1 MGDPER
7 EPCPYRIFEDMGS
20 AFLLGAWYDAI
31 RRAQAASAYKTDVHA
46 RTK

>member
-20 AFLLGAWYDAI
+20 AFLLGAWYDDT
-31 RRAQAASAYKTDVHA
+31 RRAQASACNVVVHA
-46 RTK
+46 RTE

>member
-20 AFLLGAWYDAI
+20 AFLLGAS
-31 RRAQAASAYKTDVHA
+31 RAVCVL
-46 RTK
+46 